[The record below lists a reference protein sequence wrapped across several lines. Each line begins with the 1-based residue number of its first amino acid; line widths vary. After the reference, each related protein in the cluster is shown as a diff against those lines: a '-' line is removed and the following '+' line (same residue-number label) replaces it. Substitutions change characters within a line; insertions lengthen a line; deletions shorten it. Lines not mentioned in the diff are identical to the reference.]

1 MKHTKIKKSIIFSC
15 FAVLFLGLAIT
26 AFCAEPP
33 KKIYLSERQEF
44 EQKAAE
50 KFDKTAKELG
60 LTQDQIAQMKEIREQ
75 NKIKTKQ
82 IIEEIRKKDRAIDEE
97 LLKENYDRV
106 AVNNLLQEI
115 RQLSADMSQI
125 RIDDKIKVRSI
136 LTQEQFSKIE
146 QNKKEFLLKH
156 KNQKDKN
163 NK

>member
-1 MKHTKIKKSIIFSC
+1 MNIKNFIIGFISITFLFS
-15 FAVLFLGLAIT
+15 FVDLS
-26 AFCAEPP
+26 FCDTS
-33 KKIYLSERQEF
+33 KKISSRQEF

-82 IIEEIRKKDRAIDEE
+82 IIEEIRKKDKAIDEE
-97 LLKENYDRV
+97 LLKENYDRAV
-106 AVNNLLQEI
+106 VNNLLQEI

-146 QNKKEFLLKH
+146 QNKKDFLLKH

>member
-1 MKHTKIKKSIIFSC
+1 MNIKNFIIGVVSITFLFS
-15 FAVLFLGLAIT
+15 FVDLS
-26 AFCAEPP
+26 FCDTS
-33 KKIYLSERQEF
+33 KKISSRQEF

-50 KFDKTAKELG
+50 RFEKTAKELG
-60 LTQDQIAQMKEIREQ
+60 LTQDQVAQMKEIREQ

-82 IIEEIRKKDRAIDEE
+82 IIEEIRKKDKAIDEE
-97 LLKENYDRV
+97 LLKENYDRAV
-106 AVNNLLQEI
+106 VNNLLQEI

-146 QNKKEFLLKH
+146 QNKKDFLLK
-156 KNQKDKN
+156 QKKSKN

>member
-1 MKHTKIKKSIIFSC
+1 MNIKNFIIGFISITFLFS
-15 FAVLFLGLAIT
+15 FVELS
-26 AFCAEPP
+26 FCDTS
-33 KKIYLSERQEF
+33 KKISSRQEF

-50 KFDKTAKELG
+50 RFYKTAKELG

-82 IIEEIRKKDRAIDEE
+82 IIEEIRKKDKAIDEE
-97 LLKENYDRV
+97 LLKENYDRAV
-106 AVNNLLQEI
+106 VNNLLQEI

-146 QNKKEFLLKH
+146 QNKKDFLLK
-156 KNQKDKN
+156 QKKSKN

>member
-1 MKHTKIKKSIIFSC
+1 MKHTKIKNLFIGGCFIIFSFV
-15 FAVLFLGLAIT
+15 FAVTVFA
-26 AFCAEPP
+26 AEP

-82 IIEEIRKKDRAIDEE
+82 IIQEIRKKDKEIDEE
-97 LLKENYDRV
+97 LLKENYDRAV
-106 AVNNLLQEI
+106 VNNLLQEI

-136 LTQEQFSKIE
+136 LTREQFSKIE
-146 QNKKEFLLKH
+146 QNKQEFLLKQ
-156 KNQKDKN
+156 KNQK
-163 NK
+163 NKK

>member
-1 MKHTKIKKSIIFSC
+1 MNIKNFIICVVSITFLFS
-15 FAVLFLGLAIT
+15 FVELS
-26 AFCAEPP
+26 FCDTS
-33 KKIYLSERQEF
+33 KKISSRQEF

-50 KFDKTAKELG
+50 RFDKTAKELG

-82 IIEEIRKKDRAIDEE
+82 IIEEIRKKDKAIDEE
-97 LLKENYDRV
+97 LLKENYDRAV
-106 AVNNLLQEI
+106 VNNLLQEI

-146 QNKKEFLLKH
+146 QNKKDFLLK
-156 KNQKDKN
+156 QKKSKN

>member
-1 MKHTKIKKSIIFSC
+1 MKHTKIKKLFIGGFFIIFS
-15 FAVLFLGLAIT
+15 FVFAIT
-26 AFCAEPP
+26 IFAAEP

-82 IIEEIRKKDRAIDEE
+82 IIQEIRKKDKEIDEE
-97 LLKENYDRV
+97 LLKENYDRAV
-106 AVNNLLQEI
+106 VNNLLQEI

-136 LTQEQFSKIE
+136 LTREQFSKIE
-146 QNKKEFLLKH
+146 QNKQEFLLKQ
-156 KNQKDKN
+156 KNQK
-163 NK
+163 NKK

>member
-1 MKHTKIKKSIIFSC
+1 MKHTKIKNLFIGGCFVILSFV
-15 FAVLFLGLAIT
+15 FAVTIFA
-26 AFCAEPP
+26 AEP

-82 IIEEIRKKDRAIDEE
+82 IIQEIRKKDKEIDEE
-97 LLKENYDRV
+97 LLKENYDRAV
-106 AVNNLLQEI
+106 VNNLLQEI

-136 LTQEQFSKIE
+136 LTREQFSKIE
-146 QNKKEFLLKH
+146 QNKQEFLLKQ
-156 KNQKDKN
+156 KNQK
-163 NK
+163 NKK

>member
-1 MKHTKIKKSIIFSC
+1 MNIKNFIIGFISITFLFS
-15 FAVLFLGLAIT
+15 FVELS
-26 AFCAEPP
+26 FCDTS
-33 KKIYLSERQEF
+33 KKISSRQEF

-50 KFDKTAKELG
+50 RFDKTAKELG

-82 IIEEIRKKDRAIDEE
+82 IIDEIRKKDKAIDEE

-106 AVNNLLQEI
+106 LVNNLLQEI

-146 QNKKEFLLKH
+146 QNKKDFLLKH